1 VCVCV
6 CGVRVCVHTH
16 TLCRPPAQEV
26 NGGEAAKWKTDPE
39 GQEAEF
45 QLEPLD
51 ISNVWHRIA
60 VVCLEAKDFQE
71 AEVLFTSPLIPSHL
85 ISRHGWTLE
94 SQAPTLAPTFAPTF
108 THPNPIQPQEF
119 FEKSLA
125 IRQRIVGDQDILC
138 KKSRVWLRRCRRER
152 ATAAAVS
159 ATVISRHLCSFTL
172 PPPR

>member
-1 VCVCV
+1 
-6 CGVRVCVHTH
+6 VRERESAHTH

-26 NGGEAAKWKTDPE
+26 NGGEAAKWQIDPE
-39 GQEAEF
+39 RQEAEF
-45 QLEPLD
+45 QLGPLN

-71 AEVLFTSPLIPSHL
+71 AEVLFTPPPFPSHV

-94 SQAPTLAPTFAPTF
+94 NEATTFADS
-108 THPNPIQPQEF
+108 NPIKPQEL

-159 ATVISRHLCSFTL
+159 DALISRHLCSFTL